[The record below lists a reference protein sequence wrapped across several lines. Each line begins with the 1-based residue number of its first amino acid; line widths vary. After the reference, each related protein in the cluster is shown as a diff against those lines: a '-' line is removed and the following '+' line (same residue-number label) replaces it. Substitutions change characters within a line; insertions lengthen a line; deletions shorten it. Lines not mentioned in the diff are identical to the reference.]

1 MVYLMNALPAALR
14 WGESLGQQ
22 LLTIKM
28 GAWKGLIQV
37 NGGRVILEE
46 GADVASF
53 SRQHLPTG
61 LAVRDLREYLPGFR
75 SRS

>member
-14 WGESLGQQ
+14 WGKSLGQQ

-37 NGGRVILEE
+37 
-46 GADVASF
+46 
-53 SRQHLPTG
+53 
-61 LAVRDLREYLPGFR
+61 
-75 SRS
+75 